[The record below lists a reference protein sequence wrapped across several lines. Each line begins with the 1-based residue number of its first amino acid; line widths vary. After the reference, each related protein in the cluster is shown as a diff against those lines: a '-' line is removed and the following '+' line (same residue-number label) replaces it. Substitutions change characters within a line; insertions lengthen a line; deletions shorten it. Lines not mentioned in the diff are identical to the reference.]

1 MQDYAIYKKNCRDQK
16 CAKAFSIVGNRTR
29 RKKKFG
35 HAPIIT
41 TKTERLLC
49 DKTAKLCKCPNKGFS
64 STSGCKRSIQRRL
77 KERFHY
83 IKRAEAVARNKT
95 CNYCGMTIVKKFN
108 RDKYVQNAQKGDID
122 DSILSIYDKS
132 SALDSE
138 NIDKDIL
145 EVLFVSNDGT
155 I

>member
-1 MQDYAIYKKNCRDQK
+1 
-16 CAKAFSIVGNRTR
+16 
-29 RKKKFG
+29 
-35 HAPIIT
+35 
-41 TKTERLLC
+41 
-49 DKTAKLCKCPNKGFS
+49 
-64 STSGCKRSIQRRL
+64 
-77 KERFHY
+77 
-83 IKRAEAVARNKT
+83 
-95 CNYCGMTIVKKFN
+95 MTIVKKFN

-138 NIDKDIL
+138 YIDKDIL